1 MLNKSNRNKRRN
13 GVNSVAEFQVQT
25 MSGCKVLNRLVPLR
39 ESNPHPITSTRI
51 LSLLRGYA
59 QNSTTRYQVVFTDVS
74 AVKASYVSLGTN
86 TYPPHLPLIRV
97 QPHETI
103 CGLLRFAE
111 AANKWIVFFAGGF
124 NYSAST
130 RCTKATAIDPSPTAD
145 ATRLTFPP
153 RTSPTAKTPGRLV
166 SSK

>member
-1 MLNKSNRNKRRN
+1 MAN
-13 GVNSVAEFQVQT
+13 FQVQT
-25 MSGCKVLNRLVPLR
+25 MTGCKLLNRLVPGAGVEPAR
-39 ESNPHPITSTRI
+39 PYGQRI
-51 LSLLRGYA
+51 LSPLRGYS
-59 QNSTTRYQVVFTDVS
+59 QHSTTRYQVVFTDVS
-74 AVKASYVSLGTN
+74 AVKASYVWLGTN

-97 QPHETI
+97 QALWPAFPLPSTI
-103 CGLLRFAE
+103 G
-111 AANKWIVFFAGGF
+111 WIAFFAWGF

-130 RCTKATAIDPSPTAD
+130 LCTKATAIDPSPTAD